1 MVEALP
7 NFTVAIVGR
16 PNVGKSTLF
25 NRLVGK
31 RLAIVDDTPGVT
43 RDRREGHGRIGPIQ
57 FRVIDTAG
65 YENAHDDS
73 LESRM
78 RRQTERALDEA
89 HVAIFM
95 IDARAGVT
103 PLDEVFADVLR
114 KRTTPMILMANKCE
128 GRAGQAG
135 LAEAYGLG
143 LGEPI
148 PFSAEHGEGLAD
160 LADALM
166 AHEPPPA
173 EEDGLAAPAILTDVS
188 ELEDPEGE
196 TADVETNGP
205 LVMAVVGRPNVGKST
220 LVNALLAED
229 RLLTGP
235 EAGITR
241 DSIAVDWTWTGRD
254 GRDRT
259 FRLVDTAGLRRRAR
273 VTDKVER
280 LSAGD
285 TKRALDFAE
294 VVVLVLDATQ
304 GVEKQDLTIGRIV
317 AEEGRALVVCVNKWD
332 TVEDRE
338 AELKAFRKAISI
350 SLPQFKD
357 VPVVTV
363 SALGKRNLDRLLAAA
378 VEVHKVWNRRVGTG
392 VLNRWLS
399 AVMAHNPPPLVQGRP
414 LPLKYITQVN
424 IRPPSFALFTTRP
437 ADLPESYKRYLI
449 NGLRERFNLPAVP
462 IRLMLR
468 KPDNP
473 YEGKA
478 KKRSG

>member
-1 MVEALP
+1 MVQLFP
-7 NFTVAIVGR
+7 NYTVAIVGR

-43 RDRREGHGRIGPIQ
+43 RDRREGHGYIGPIE

-78 RRQTERALDEA
+78 REQTERALDEA
-89 HVAIFM
+89 HLAIFM
-95 IDARAGVT
+95 IDARVGVT

-114 KRTTPMILMANKCE
+114 RRSTPIVVMANKCE
-128 GRAGQAG
+128 GRAGQNG
-135 LAEAYGLG
+135 LAEAFRLG

-148 PFSAEHGEGLAD
+148 PFSAEHGEGLSD
-160 LADALM
+160 LADAVM
-166 AHEPPPA
+166 AHEPK
-173 EEDGLAAPAILTDVS
+173 ELTGEDLSQPVVMTDVS
-188 ELEDPEGE
+188 QMEDPEDE
-196 TADVETNGP
+196 TADVESVGP

-220 LVNALLAED
+220 LVNALLEED

-241 DSIAVDWTWTGRD
+241 DSIAVDWMWRTSD
-254 GRDRT
+254 GEDRE
-259 FRLVDTAGLRRRAR
+259 FRLVDTAGLRKRAR
-273 VTDKVER
+273 VQDKVER

-285 TKRALDFAE
+285 TKRALDFSE

-304 GVEKQDLTIGRIV
+304 GLEKQDLTIGRMV
-317 AEEGRALVVCVNKWD
+317 AEEGRALVIAINKWD
-332 TVEDRE
+332 VVEDRE
-338 AELKAFRKAISI
+338 ENLKGFKQAIKI

-357 VPVVTV
+357 VPVVTI
-363 SALGKRNLDRLLAAA
+363 SALARRNFPKLLDA
-378 VEVHKVWNRRVGTG
+378 VMDVHRVWNRRVGTG

-399 AVMAHNPPPLVQGRP
+399 AVLAHNPPPLVQGRP

-437 ADLPESYKRYLI
+437 AELPDSYKRYLI
-449 NGLRERFNLPAVP
+449 NGLRERFTIPAVP

-473 YEGKA
+473 YEGRA
-478 KKRSG
+478 KRR

>member
-1 MVEALP
+1 MVEPLP

-43 RDRREGHGRIGPIQ
+43 RDRREGHGRIGSIQ

-65 YENAHDDS
+65 YENAHDGS

-78 RRQTERALDEA
+78 REQTERALDDA

-95 IDARAGVT
+95 VDARAGVT

-114 KRTTPMILMANKCE
+114 KRSTPVILMANKCE

-135 LAEAYGLG
+135 LAESYGLG
-143 LGEPI
+143 IGDPI

-160 LADALM
+160 LAEALL
-166 AHEPPPA
+166 AHEPA
-173 EEDGLAAPAILTDVS
+173 EDADAALRPTRVMTDVS
-188 ELEDPEGE
+188 QMEDPEEE
-196 TADVETNGP
+196 TADVEFEGP

-220 LVNALLAED
+220 LVNALLEEE

-241 DSIAVDWTWTGRD
+241 DSIAVDWTWTRPDGTTRD
-254 GRDRT
+254 
-259 FRLVDTAGLRRRAR
+259 FRLVDTAGLRRRAK
-273 VTDKVER
+273 VQDKVER

-304 GVEKQDLTIGRIV
+304 GLEKQDLTIGRIA
-317 AEEGRALVVCVNKWD
+317 AEEGRALVVCINKWD
-332 TVEDRE
+332 AIEDRE
-338 AELKAFRKAISI
+338 EHLKGFKQAVAI

-357 VPVVTV
+357 VPIVTI
-363 SALGKRNLDRLLAAA
+363 SALAKRNFPRLLEA
-378 VEVHKVWNRRVGTG
+378 VIEVHKVWNRRVGTG
-392 VLNRWLS
+392 VLNRWLT
-399 AVMAHNPPPLVQGRP
+399 AVLDHNPPPLVQGRP

-437 ADLPESYKRYLI
+437 ADLPDSYKRYLI
-449 NGLRERFNLPAVP
+449 NGLRERFNIPAVP

-478 KKRSG
+478 KKR